1 MLYIDVILGCFLC
14 LIIVI
19 ILINKIV
26 YILYVCM
33 FWFNK
38 NEIKC
43 VFKVVKKFG
52 EFWLFNNFEIFFFY
66 RLLLLIKL
74 LIIKKY

>member
-33 FWFNK
+33 FWFNR

-52 EFWLFNNFEIFFFY
+52 EFW
-66 RLLLLIKL
+66 
-74 LIIKKY
+74 

>member
-1 MLYIDVILGCFLC
+1 MF
-14 LIIVI
+14 VI

-33 FWFNK
+33 FWFNR